1 MFAIEIP
8 TSSVAAPRFPIVS
21 SEENMC
27 QHGVHVCCDMKHRSV
42 LQMSTLQTQSF
53 KSFTSQHANS
63 CSIEPII
70 IVS

>member
-8 TSSVAAPRFPIVS
+8 TSSVAAPQFPIMS

-53 KSFTSQHANS
+53 TSQHANS

>member
-8 TSSVAAPRFPIVS
+8 TSWVAAPRSPIMS

-27 QHGVHVCCDMKHRSV
+27 QHGVHVCCDMKNKSV
-42 LQMSTLQTQSF
+42 LPMNTLQTQSF
-53 KSFTSQHANS
+53 KSFTSQNANS
-63 CSIEPII
+63 WSIEPTI